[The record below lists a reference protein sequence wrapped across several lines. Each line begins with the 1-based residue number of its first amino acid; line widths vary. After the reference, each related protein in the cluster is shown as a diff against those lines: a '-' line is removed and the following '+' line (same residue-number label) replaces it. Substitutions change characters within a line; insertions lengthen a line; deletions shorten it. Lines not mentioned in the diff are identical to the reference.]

1 MSKPFKPKA
10 HPYDAAREQ
19 LKEAGGGLFGVTLY
33 TPLDGQQ
40 NGDKNRA
47 NSYTWLEVGFPGSR
61 YIRVAYDTGWIVNV
75 PVESEEELHRLAQVF
90 MDLMN
95 SKT

>member
-1 MSKPFKPKA
+1 VSKPFKPKP

-19 LKEAGGGLFGVTLY
+19 LKEAGGGLFGITIY
-33 TPLDGQQ
+33 TPLDVQQ

-47 NSYTWLEVGFPGSR
+47 NSYTWLEVGFPGRR
-61 YIRVAYDTGWIVNV
+61 YIRIAYDTGWIVNV

-95 SKT
+95 SKL